1 MSSVSVRDSV
11 SVRLCLKIKV
21 GNARGW
27 MRNGVGRARLPVW
40 SVWAPKERR
49 RPQRRNAPREVCLVR
64 TRTEQG
70 AAQEDVQRAE
80 QEPRSCKAK
89 NSKGCEPCSS
99 HERSGASSHLEPQG
113 RFAPPGPF
121 ISGLLPPKSCR
132 PPFCCLKLP
141 KTVKSGGGSP
151 GKVMKPNLISNECFC
166 YFTQGSF
173 RSLLSRSGKEF

>member
-1 MSSVSVRDSV
+1 MSSVSVRDLV
-11 SVRLCLKIKV
+11 SVRLCLKTKV

-27 MRNGVGRARLPVW
+27 LRNGVGCARLPVW

-49 RPQRRNAPREVCLVR
+49 RLQRRNAPGEVCLVR

-70 AAQEDVQRAE
+70 AAQEDVQRAG

-113 RFAPPGPF
+113 RFAPPGPLF
-121 ISGLLPPKSCR
+121 QVY
-132 PPFCCLKLP
+132 CLQNHAGHHSVVSNCPRLW
-141 KTVKSGGGSP
+141 SLEAEAL
-151 GKVMKPNLISNECFC
+151 GK
-166 YFTQGSF
+166 
-173 RSLLSRSGKEF
+173 